1 LTIKTKHTRSAF
13 DTQNGCSIGN
23 IRVRGETQPHMEV
36 KGTMLPR
43 RIKVVILTAILS
55 ELVRFL
61 IHALID

>member
-1 LTIKTKHTRSAF
+1 
-13 DTQNGCSIGN
+13 
-23 IRVRGETQPHMEV
+23 MEV